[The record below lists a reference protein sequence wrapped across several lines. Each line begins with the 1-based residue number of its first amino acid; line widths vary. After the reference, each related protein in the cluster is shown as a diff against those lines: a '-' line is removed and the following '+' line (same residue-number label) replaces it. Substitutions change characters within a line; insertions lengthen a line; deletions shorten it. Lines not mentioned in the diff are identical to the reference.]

1 MGNEFDTAVAHDY
14 ERGRAMTGA
23 EVSTWT
29 GALAQRLSVPAGR
42 ESTILDLG
50 AGIGRFSPA
59 LADHCDAQVIGVEP
73 SDAMRHI
80 AQQINAHPRVSYIA
94 GCAEEIPL
102 ASQSCDAAFLFLCLH
117 HFTELG
123 TAAREMARV
132 VRHCGP
138 ILIRTEFSD
147 RPHLTLWHGLLPE
160 GGEIDRALYPRMADV
175 AEALEDAAI
184 TVEELQLV
192 PYLAADSLCAYVER
206 LRFLSLTALRLLGR
220 EKVETGLS
228 RLSLHAAELSQ
239 PVSEIG
245 HLMLCRRR

>member
-1 MGNEFDTAVAHDY
+1 
-14 ERGRAMTGA
+14 
-23 EVSTWT
+23 
-29 GALAQRLSVPAGR
+29 
-42 ESTILDLG
+42 
-50 AGIGRFSPA
+50 
-59 LADHCDAQVIGVEP
+59 
-73 SDAMRHI
+73 
-80 AQQINAHPRVSYIA
+80 
-94 GCAEEIPL
+94 
-102 ASQSCDAAFLFLCLH
+102 
-117 HFTELG
+117 
-123 TAAREMARV
+123 
-132 VRHCGP
+132 
-138 ILIRTEFSD
+138 
-147 RPHLTLWHGLLPE
+147 
-160 GGEIDRALYPRMADV
+160 MADV